1 MDEFIASLFGSAPD
15 YSSAMSPA
23 QMKTMQ
29 QNALAQGGIGALIA
43 LLGASGPQ
51 ARPIGT
57 GQALAGALG
66 AGFGGYQ
73 SSFDNTLKQMLT
85 AQQLGEVKR
94 KQQKEAAFE
103 QAMAGATTNVPQ
115 PIPMATGPTSQ
126 LGMLSLPEFGGDMAA
141 AETVNA
147 LRGNLPTTPRI
158 DFDKFVQAIAS
169 SGINPIE
176 AAKLMA
182 PKEGKEKFTVMTAQQ
197 KQDFGLPA
205 DRSFQIGSSGKIDE
219 ISKGPL
225 AVATNIVDARAKETS
240 KIRSK
245 AVEGYFD
252 RAGSARQMAIA
263 SSTVADI
270 LENSGGGKAVQIG
283 TDLSRALGLGD
294 KGTIAAADAAA
305 ALVTQTAVKVRPEGS
320 GSTSNIEFEAYRQ
333 SVPSLANSPQ
343 GRRFMATINNS
354 FADRNEL
361 LADYAAD
368 LYEQGKFSL
377 KAMREFDK
385 SLGPILPPDFK
396 AQVDAIKGAP
406 SGGGAAPRLDLS
418 QPAKPR

>member
-1 MDEFIASLFGSAPD
+1 
-15 YSSAMSPA
+15 
-23 QMKTMQ
+23 MQ
-29 QNALAQGGIGALIA
+29 SNALAQGGIGALIA
-43 LLGASGPQ
+43 LLGASGQ
-51 ARPIGT
+51 QVRPPST
-57 GQALAGALG
+57 QQALAGALG
-66 AGFGGYQ
+66 AGYGGYQ
-73 SSFDNTLKQMLT
+73 SSFDNTLKQLLT
-85 AQQLGEVKR
+85 AQQLGENKR
-94 KQQKEAAFE
+94 KQERQVAFE
-103 QAMAGATTNVPQ
+103 RAMQGATTNVPQ
-115 PIPMATGPTSQ
+115 QIPMSTAPGSQ
-126 LGMLSLPEFGGDMAA
+126 LDLLSRPEFGGDMAA
-141 AETVNA
+141 AETVGA
-147 LRGNLPTTPRI
+147 LRANLPTTPRI
-158 DFDKFVQAIAS
+158 DFDKFVQAIAA
-169 SGINPIE
+169 SGVDPIE
-176 AAKLMA
+176 AAKLMKPIA
-182 PKEGKEKFTVMTAQQ
+182 GKETFRVMTTEE
-197 KQDFGLPA
+197 KQAEKLPV
-205 DRSFQIGSSGKIDE
+205 DKSFQISSSGKIDE

-225 AVATNIVDARAKETS
+225 AVATIDARTKDTS

-294 KGTIAAADAAA
+294 KDTIAAADAAA

-343 GRRFMATINNS
+343 GRRFMANINNS

-361 LADYAAD
+361 LADYAAG

-377 KAMREFDK
+377 QAMREFDK

-406 SGGGAAPRLDLS
+406 SGT
-418 QPAKPR
+418 AKPQTQRRSF

>member
-1 MDEFIASLFGSAPD
+1 MALDLSALFGAPPD
-15 YSSAMSPA
+15 YSGALTPQQTQ
-23 QMKTMQ
+23 QMQ
-29 QNALAQGGIGALIA
+29 RNALAQGGIGALIA

-51 ARPIGT
+51 VRPIST

-73 SSFDNTLKQMLT
+73 SSFDNTLKQLLT
-85 AQQLGEVKR
+85 AQQLGEAKR
-94 KQQKEAAFE
+94 KQERQTAFE
-103 QAMAGATTNVPQ
+103 KAIAGATTTT
-115 PIPMATGPTSQ
+115 PIGTGLTQTGEGSQARMLADQTAAFGEEGTMAT
-126 LGMLSLPEFGGDMAA
+126 LG
-141 AETVNA
+141 A
-147 LRGNLPTTPRI
+147 LQSNVNLPTRKTI
-158 DFDKFVQAIAS
+158 DFDRLVSAITA
-169 SGINPIE
+169 IDPIE
-176 AAKLMA
+176 AAKLMR
-182 PKEGKEKFTVMTAQQ
+182 PVEGKEKFTVMTRQQ
-197 KQDFGLPA
+197 KEEFGLPV
-205 DRSFQIGSSGKIDE
+205 DKSFQIGTSGKIDE

-225 AVATNIVDARAKETS
+225 ATTTNIFDRTKETG

-245 AVEGYFD
+245 TVEGYFD

-270 LENSGGGKAVQIG
+270 LENSGGGKAVQVG

-294 KGTIAAADAAA
+294 KDTIAAADAAA

-377 KAMREFDK
+377 KSMREFDK

-396 AQVDAIKGAP
+396 AQVDVIKGAP
-406 SGGGAAPRLDLS
+406 SGA
-418 QPAKPR
+418 AKPQTQRRSF

>member
-1 MDEFIASLFGSAPD
+1 MAIDLSALFGAAPD
-15 YSSAMSPA
+15 YSAVFSPE
-23 QMKTMQ
+23 QQKTMQ
-29 QNALAQGGIGALIA
+29 SQASQQALLGSLVA

-51 ARPIGT
+51 ARPVST

-73 SSFDNTLKQMLT
+73 SSFDNTLKQLLT
-85 AQQLGEVKR
+85 QQQLGEYKR
-94 KQQKEAAFE
+94 KQEQRGAFE
-103 QAMAGATTNVPQ
+103 KALAGATTNVPQ
-115 PIPMATGPTSQ
+115 QIPMSTALDSQ
-126 LGMLSLPEFGGDMAA
+126 LDFLSRPEFGGDMAA
-141 AETVNA
+141 AETGAA
-147 LRGNLPTTPRI
+147 LRANLPTTPRI
-158 DFDKFVQAIAS
+158 DFDKFVQAIAA
-169 SGINPIE
+169 SGVDPIE
-176 AAKLMA
+176 AAKLMR
-182 PKEGKEKFTVMTAQQ
+182 PVEGKEKFTVMTPEQ
-197 KQDFGLPA
+197 KREEGLSA
-205 DRSFQIGSSGKIDE
+205 DKAYQRGTSGKIEE
-219 ISKGPL
+219 ISRGPL
-225 AVATNIVDARAKETS
+225 ATTTNIFDRTKETG

-245 AVEGYFD
+245 TVEGYFD

-270 LENSGGGKAVQIG
+270 LENSGGGKVVQVG

-294 KGTIAAADAAA
+294 KDTIAAADAAA

-377 KAMREFDK
+377 KAMRDFDK

-396 AQVDAIKGAP
+396 AQVDVIKGAP
-406 SGGGAAPRLDLS
+406 SS
-418 QPAKPR
+418 TAKPQRRSIN

>member
-1 MDEFIASLFGSAPD
+1 M
-15 YSSAMSPA
+15 
-23 QMKTMQ
+23 
-29 QNALAQGGIGALIA
+29 LA
-43 LLGASGPQ
+43 
-51 ARPIGT
+51 
-57 GQALAGALG
+57 
-66 AGFGGYQ
+66 
-73 SSFDNTLKQMLT
+73 
-85 AQQLGEVKR
+85 AQQLGDYKR
-94 KQQKEAAFE
+94 KQERQTAFE
-103 QAMAGATTNVPQ
+103 KAMQDATTNVPQ
-115 PIPMATGPTSQ
+115 QIPMSTAPNSQ
-126 LGMLSLPEFGGDMAA
+126 LDFLSRPEFGGDMAA
-141 AETVNA
+141 AETGAA
-147 LRGNLPTTPRI
+147 LRRNLPTTPRI
-158 DFDKFVQAIAS
+158 DFDKFVQAIAA
-169 SGINPIE
+169 SGLDPIE
-176 AAKLMA
+176 AAKLMR
-182 PKEGKEKFTVMTAQQ
+182 PVEGKETFTVMTKQQ
-197 KQDFGLPA
+197 KEELDLPV
-205 DRSFQIGSSGKIDE
+205 DKSFQIGSSGKVDE

-225 AVATNIVDARAKETS
+225 ATTTNIFDRTKETS

-245 AVEGYFD
+245 TVEGYFE

-270 LENSGGGKAVQIG
+270 LENSGGGKVVQVG

-294 KGTIAAADAAA
+294 KDTIAAADAAA

-377 KAMREFDK
+377 KTMREFDK

-396 AQVDAIKGAP
+396 TQVDAIKGAP
-406 SGGGAAPRLDLS
+406 SGT
-418 QPAKPR
+418 AKPQRRSF